1 MTQQTFRM
9 LCGAAIALLLPGVA
23 APSQGKAV
31 LRVEQGLV
39 TVDAMLTLRV
49 AEILV
54 PPGAPAAKGQ
64 ALVRMDTKSLQN
76 RLEATR
82 EELAEI
88 QRERRNP
95 NPSDYTW
102 ATREM
107 EATRE
112 LMEIQS
118 RLGAAAVNAPD
129 DGYVVRTLTYRGGT
143 AKRRKP
149 LLEFVPLSG
158 TRIAVVLPS
167 ANAALF
173 REGAIV
179 SIQPPT
185 RGHGFRSRVEEV
197 EAGPSGNAALV
208 LVPLEL
214 PFLRVGEEATV
225 ELEMVEPGE

>member
-1 MTQQTFRM
+1 M
-9 LCGAAIALLLPGVA
+9 
-23 APSQGKAV
+23 
-31 LRVEQGLV
+31 RVEQGLV
-39 TVDAMLTLRV
+39 AIDAMLTLRV

-54 PPGAPAAKGQ
+54 PAGAPAAKGQ

-88 QRERRNP
+88 QRERRKP

-129 DGYVVRTLTYRGGT
+129 DGYVVRTLTYPGGT

-149 LLEFVPLSG
+149 LLEFVSLSG
-158 TRIAVVLPS
+158 TRIAVVL
-167 ANAALF
+167 AGEAAALF
-173 REGAIV
+173 REGAII
-179 SIQPPT
+179 SIQPST
-185 RGHGFRSRVEEV
+185 GGHGFRSRVEEV
-197 EAGPSGNAALV
+197 ETAPAGNGTLV

-214 PFLRVGEEATV
+214 PFLRLGVEATV
-225 ELEMVEPGE
+225 ELEEAAPGG